1 MSTDTVADELMRK
14 IRAYTDLD
22 PSHRDRE
29 YIELEQAI
37 RRAVDWEQVAELRGD
52 MKGGGHVHWL
62 SEKTFEPGT
71 PLYAR
76 SQHE

>member
-1 MSTDTVADELMRK
+1 MSTDKTVAKLMALAD
-14 IRAYTDLD
+14 AYVEAEF
-22 PSHRDRE
+22 DRLGRRVA
-29 YIELEQAI
+29 LEQAI

-62 SEKTFEPGT
+62 SDKTFEPGT

-76 SQHE
+76 NKP